1 MARNT
6 QAVHAGA
13 RRGESGGLNT
23 ALDANTAYPYLDSG
37 VRYPRYFNTTNQG
50 AVVDKLRAL
59 EGAEAGL
66 LMASGMAAI
75 STAFLAH
82 CQAGDTVLV
91 QQGIYGGTE
100 HLARTVLPQFG
111 LHVER
116 GPADTEGLLACIHSG
131 LVMVHVETPTNPR
144 LRIIDLERIAA
155 ACKQAGAIML
165 VDNTFASPALQ
176 NPLRLGAD
184 LVMHSATKYLGG
196 HSDLCA
202 GVVLGSKA
210 LIDPMRELAVSLG
223 GSLGARDAWLLER
236 SIKTLNVRVERQ
248 STNAMAIAEY
258 LAGHDAIE
266 SVDYPGLPD
275 HPGHEIAS
283 RQMADYGG
291 MLSFTV
297 KPPLS
302 AQQVE
307 QSLQLIASAVSLGGV
322 ESTVCQPIL
331 TSHAKVTPEERE
343 AQGVTDRL
351 LRMSV
356 GIEDV
361 EDLIEDLEG
370 ALERAQ
376 G

>member
-1 MARNT
+1 MAKNT
-6 QAVHAGA
+6 QAVHSGT
-13 RRGESGGLNT
+13 RRESGGGLNT
-23 ALDANTAYPYLDSG
+23 PLDANTAYPYLDSG
-37 VRYPRYFNTTNQG
+37 VRYPRYFNTTNQD
-50 AVVDKLRAL
+50 AVVEKLCAL

-82 CQAGDTVLV
+82 CRSGDTVLV

-111 LHVER
+111 LQVAR
-116 GPADTEGLLACIHSG
+116 GPADTEGLLACIHAD
-131 LVMVHVETPTNPR
+131 LAMVHVETPTNPR

-155 ACKQAGAIML
+155 ACTQAGAIML

-176 NPLRLGAD
+176 NPLRHGAD

-202 GVVLGSKA
+202 GVVLGGKA
-210 LIDPMRELAVSLG
+210 LIDPLRELAINLG

-248 STNAMAIAEY
+248 SANAMAIAEY

-266 SVDYPGLPD
+266 SVDYPGLPG
-275 HPGHEIAS
+275 HPGHDTAS
-283 RQMADYGG
+283 KQMNAFGG

-297 KPPLS
+297 KPPLT
-302 AQQVE
+302 AQRVE
-307 QSLQLIASAVSLGGV
+307 QSLGLIASAVSLGGV

-361 EDLIEDLEG
+361 EDLIGDLEG
-370 ALERAQ
+370 ALEHTQ